1 MFFQSDFLRHF
12 LTLLRPMLGCIVV
25 SKEQDS
31 GPTVFTENETI
42 AKYAIM
48 DGAPVGGESIPIRV
62 CLSGYG
68 LTPTMRDIPKKFLVR
83 YFLNLVL
90 VDEEEI
96 FQATGPNVFTE
107 NETIAKYAIMDGAPV
122 GGESIPIRVCLSSY
136 GLTPTMRD
144 IAKKFLVR
152 YFLNLVIVDEEE
164 IFQATGYYSMEYV
177 YQLQ

>member
-1 MFFQSDFLRHF
+1 MEFF
-12 LTLLRPMLGCIVV
+12 
-25 SKEQDS
+25 S
-31 GPTVFTENETI
+31 GPNVFTVNETI

-96 FQATGPNVFTE
+96 FQATGSVQILIFHSVFYFICSF
-107 NETIAKYAIMDGAPV
+107 ETKKTDFCLQWLWGKSQTSQLFLSTFKFDIYIRESFIYLFFQKSFVFGKKVLYFCTCLVSTLMQCFANFFTLLCVKIM
-122 GGESIPIRVCLSSY
+122 LH
-136 GLTPTMRD
+136 
-144 IAKKFLVR
+144 
-152 YFLNLVIVDEEE
+152 
-164 IFQATGYYSMEYV
+164 
-177 YQLQ
+177 

>member
-1 MFFQSDFLRHF
+1 
-12 LTLLRPMLGCIVV
+12 
-25 SKEQDS
+25 
-31 GPTVFTENETI
+31 
-42 AKYAIM
+42 M

-68 LTPTMRDIPKKFLVR
+68 LTPTMRDIAKKFLVR

-122 GGESIPIRVCLSSY
+122 GGESIPIRVCLSGY

-144 IAKKFLVR
+144 IAKKFLESLSTIMLQQPKNCTDR
-152 YFLNLVIVDEEE
+152 DWNPCLLPAGKRSTIEPLV
-164 IFQATGYYSMEYV
+164 QNSKK
-177 YQLQ
+177 